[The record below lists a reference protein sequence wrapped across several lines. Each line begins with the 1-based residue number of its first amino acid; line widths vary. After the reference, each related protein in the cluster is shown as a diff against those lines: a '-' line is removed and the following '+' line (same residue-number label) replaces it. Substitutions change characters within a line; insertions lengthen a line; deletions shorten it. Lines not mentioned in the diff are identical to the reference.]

1 MSVSLRKLPA
11 AEGGVLFSRAAVTN
25 TTNWGGLRCRNVVCL
40 GVGGQDVGRVGSFWR
55 LRENVFQ
62 ASPPASGGSRPSSVF
77 LGLELHH
84 PISASIFTWPPSLC
98 LSVTASL
105 IRTPVIGFRAHP
117 KSSMVSSRDPKRVT
131 SAKTHFQISS
141 HSEVS
146 SAYYFGGT
154 IQPSMVGDVCEIASQ
169 L

>member
-1 MSVSLRKLPA
+1 MQKCSLSWCRRP
-11 AEGGVLFSRAAVTN
+11 
-25 TTNWGGLRCRNVVCL
+25 RCWQGWFL
-40 GVGGQDVGRVGSFWR
+40 LKA

-62 ASPPASGGSRPSSVF
+62 ASLPASGGSRPSSVF

-84 PISASIFTWPPSLC
+84 PLSASIFPWPPSLC
-98 LSVTASL
+98 LSVTDPL

-117 KSSMVSSRDPKRVT
+117 KSSMVSSRDPKLVT
-131 SAKTHFQISS
+131 SAKTHFQIRS

-146 SAYYFGGT
+146 SVYYFGGA
-154 IQPSMVGDVCEIASQ
+154 IQPSMVGDVCEIAAVKCSTEMRCGWGDRIVPGGAG